1 VSDKLR
7 CVDNPHND
15 KLEFVGHEGSSPT
28 VREGRKYER
37 MTMST
42 QMQETNTQL
51 IFRHTNSRKG
61 RNISITPE
69 NSAMKHLVYGRI
81 ILDAEKP
88 NERFSTGPLETGL
101 ICLSGECTVEADG
114 QANNLSQ
121 YDSIY
126 VPRDTEVVIT
136 TDSLV
141 DLVECS
147 AEVEKKYPLQIVRYA
162 DVEKDSSLKFKTGG
176 ASNSRTVNITLGK
189 NVEAGRILAGFTTS
203 EPGHWTS
210 WPPHEHA
217 SMLEELYVYYDMPAP
232 AFGVQFVYTN
242 PDEPEFIGVVRDGD
256 AVIMPKGF
264 HPNVSVP
271 GHPINFVWLM
281 AAHRE
286 VEDRQFGVV
295 TVQPGFDQGG
305 SGLEASRK

>member
-1 VSDKLR
+1 
-7 CVDNPHND
+7 
-15 KLEFVGHEGSSPT
+15 
-28 VREGRKYER
+28 
-37 MTMST
+37 MST
-42 QMQETNTQL
+42 QMKETSGQL
-51 IFRHTNSRKG
+51 IFRGTNKGKG

-81 ILDAEKP
+81 ILDAETRSEK
-88 NERFSTGPLETGL
+88 FSTGSLETGL
-101 ICLSGECTVEADG
+101 ICLAGECAIKVDG
-114 QANNLSQ
+114 QAHDISL

-126 VPRDTEVVIT
+126 IPRDSEVEIT
-136 TDSLV
+136 TDSSV

-147 AEVEKKYPLQIVRYA
+147 AEVENKYPLQVVRYA
-162 DVEKDSSLKFKTGG
+162 DVEKDGSLRFKTGG

-217 SMLEELYVYYDMPAP
+217 AMLEELYVYYDMPAP

>member
-1 VSDKLR
+1 
-7 CVDNPHND
+7 
-15 KLEFVGHEGSSPT
+15 
-28 VREGRKYER
+28 
-37 MTMST
+37 MSA
-42 QMQETNTQL
+42 QMKEAKDQL
-51 IFRHTNSRKG
+51 IFRKTNAKKG
-61 RNISITPE
+61 RTISITPE
-69 NSAMKHLVYGRI
+69 NSSMKYLVYGRI
-81 ILDAEKP
+81 MLDKDVPRVSFA
-88 NERFSTGPLETGL
+88 TGTKESGL
-101 ICLSGECTVEADG
+101 ICLSGDCIINCDG
-114 QANNLSQ
+114 ATNKIEQ
-121 YDSIY
+121 YDSVY
-126 VPRDTEVVIT
+126 LPRDSQIEVST
-136 TDSLV
+136 GTAV

-147 AEVEKKYPLQIVRYA
+147 AEVGTKYPFQVVRYA
-162 DVEKDSSLKFKTGG
+162 DVKKDSSLRFKTGG
-176 ASNSRTVNITLGK
+176 AANSRTVNITLGK

-217 SMLEELYVYYDMPAP
+217 AILEELYVYYDMPAP
-232 AFGVQFVYTN
+232 AFGVQFVYSN

>member
-1 VSDKLR
+1 
-7 CVDNPHND
+7 
-15 KLEFVGHEGSSPT
+15 
-28 VREGRKYER
+28 
-37 MTMST
+37 MST
-42 QMQETNTQL
+42 QIKETNDQL

-69 NSAMKHLVYGRI
+69 NSSMKHLVYGRI
-81 ILDAEKP
+81 ILDRDVP
-88 NERFSTGPLETGL
+88 SVTFSTGKLESGL
-101 ICLSGECTVEADG
+101 ICLSGECTIKADG
-114 QANNLSQ
+114 HTNQIDR

-126 VPRDTEVVIT
+126 LPRDTEVEVT
-136 TDSLV
+136 TESSV

-147 AEVEKKYPLQIVRYA
+147 AEVENKYPLQVVRYA
-162 DVEKDSSLKFKTGG
+162 DVEKDSSLRFKTGG
-176 ASNSRTVNITLGK
+176 ASTTRTVNITLGK

-217 SMLEELYVYYDMPAP
+217 AILEELYVYYDMPAP
-232 AFGVQFVYTN
+232 SFGVQFVYTN

-271 GHPINFVWLM
+271 GHPINFVWMM

-295 TVQPGFDQGG
+295 TVQPGFDQDG

>member
-1 VSDKLR
+1 
-7 CVDNPHND
+7 
-15 KLEFVGHEGSSPT
+15 
-28 VREGRKYER
+28 
-37 MTMST
+37 MST
-42 QMQETNTQL
+42 QMKEAKTEM
-51 IFRHTNSRKG
+51 IFRHTNARKG
-61 RNISITPE
+61 RNISISPE

-81 ILDAEKP
+81 ILDQEVPRVSFATEK
-88 NERFSTGPLETGL
+88 LEVGL
-101 ICLSGECTVEADG
+101 ICLHGSCTVKADG
-114 QANNLSQ
+114 ETKQIDQ

-126 VPRDTEVVIT
+126 LPRDTNVEIT
-136 TDSLV
+136 TGSSV

-147 AEVEKKYPLQIVRYA
+147 SEVENRYPLQVVRYA
-162 DVEKDSSLKFKTGG
+162 DVEKDGSLKFKTGG
-176 ASNSRTVNITLGK
+176 AANSRTVNITLGK

-217 SMLEELYVYYDMPAP
+217 AMLEELYVYYDMPAP

-256 AVIMPKGF
+256 AVIMPSGF

-295 TVQPGFDQGG
+295 TVQPGFDKAGT
-305 SGLEASRK
+305 GLEASRK

>member
-1 VSDKLR
+1 
-7 CVDNPHND
+7 
-15 KLEFVGHEGSSPT
+15 
-28 VREGRKYER
+28 
-37 MTMST
+37 MST
-42 QMQETNTQL
+42 QMKEASERQ
-51 IFRHTNSRKG
+51 IFRNTNANKG
-61 RNISITPE
+61 RHIAVTPE
-69 NSAMKHLVYGRI
+69 NSPMKHLIYGRI
-81 ILDAEKP
+81 ILDQETPRVQFA
-88 NERFSTGPLETGL
+88 TGSSESGL
-101 ICLSGECTVEADG
+101 ICLAGQCTVQAEG
-114 QANNLSQ
+114 QTVTLDRH
-121 YDSIY
+121 DSIY
-126 VPRDTEVVIT
+126 LPRDAEVEIT
-136 TDSLV
+136 TDSSV

-147 AEVEKKYPLQIVRYA
+147 AEVDNKYPLQVVRYA
-162 DVEKDSSLKFKTGG
+162 DVEKNSSLKFKTGG
-176 ASNSRTVNITLGK
+176 DANSRTVNITLGK

-217 SMLEELYVYYDMPAP
+217 SILEELYVYYDMPAP

-256 AVIMPKGF
+256 AVVMPKGF

-271 GHPINFVWLM
+271 GHPINFVWMM

>member
-1 VSDKLR
+1 
-7 CVDNPHND
+7 
-15 KLEFVGHEGSSPT
+15 
-28 VREGRKYER
+28 
-37 MTMST
+37 MST
-42 QMQETNTQL
+42 QMKEENNQL
-51 IFRHTNSRKG
+51 IFRNTNSRKG

-69 NSAMKHLVYGRI
+69 NSAMQHLTYGRI
-81 ILDAEKP
+81 MLDSEKP
-88 NERFSTGPLETGL
+88 SERFSTRRLETGL
-101 ICLSGECTVEADG
+101 ICLSGECTIEADG
-114 QANNLSQ
+114 QTVNINR

-126 VPRDTEVVIT
+126 IPRDTEVEIT
-136 TDSLV
+136 TDSSV

-147 AEVEKKYPLQIVRYA
+147 AEVEKKYPLQVVRYA

-217 SMLEELYVYYDMPAP
+217 AILEELYVYYDMPAP

-271 GHPINFVWLM
+271 GHPINFVWMM

>member
-1 VSDKLR
+1 
-7 CVDNPHND
+7 
-15 KLEFVGHEGSSPT
+15 
-28 VREGRKYER
+28 
-37 MTMST
+37 MST
-42 QMQETNTQL
+42 QMKTANDQL
-51 IFRHTNSRKG
+51 IFRQTNALKG
-61 RNISITPE
+61 RNLSVTPD
-69 NSAMKHLVYGRI
+69 NSAMKHLIYGRI
-81 ILDAEKP
+81 ILDRETPEVA
-88 NERFSTGPLETGL
+88 FSTAKLETGL
-101 ICLSGECTVEADG
+101 ICLAGKCTVKADG
-114 QANNLSQ
+114 RAIPIDR

-126 VPRDTEVVIT
+126 LPRDTEVEIT
-136 TDSLV
+136 TDSAV

-147 AEVEKKYPLQIVRYA
+147 SEVERKYPLQVVRYA
-162 DVEKDSSLKFKTGG
+162 DVEADKSLKFKTGG
-176 ASNSRTVNITLGK
+176 AANSRTVNITLGK
-189 NVEAGRILAGFTTS
+189 NIEAGRILAGFTTS

-232 AFGVQFVYTN
+232 SFGVQFVYTN

-256 AVIMPKGF
+256 AVLMPRGF

-295 TVQPGFDQGG
+295 TVQPGFDQSG
-305 SGLEASRK
+305 SGLEASRE

>member
-1 VSDKLR
+1 
-7 CVDNPHND
+7 
-15 KLEFVGHEGSSPT
+15 
-28 VREGRKYER
+28 
-37 MTMST
+37 MST
-42 QMQETNTQL
+42 QMKEANGQL
-51 IFRHTNSRKG
+51 IFHQTNARKG
-61 RNISITPE
+61 RHISITPE

-81 ILDAEKP
+81 ILDQDTP
-88 NERFSTGPLETGL
+88 RVTFSTDKLETGL
-101 ICLSGECTVEADG
+101 ICLSGACLVKADG
-114 QANNLSQ
+114 QKNKIDR

-126 VPRDTEVVIT
+126 LPRDTEVEIT
-136 TDSLV
+136 TDSSV

-147 AEVEKKYPLQIVRYA
+147 SEVEKRYPLQVVRYA

-217 SMLEELYVYYDMPAP
+217 AMLEELYVYYDMPAP

-256 AVIMPKGF
+256 AVVMPKGF

-271 GHPINFVWLM
+271 GHPINFVWMM

-295 TVQPGFDQGG
+295 TVQPGFDQDGT
-305 SGLEASRK
+305 GLEASRK

>member
-1 VSDKLR
+1 
-7 CVDNPHND
+7 
-15 KLEFVGHEGSSPT
+15 
-28 VREGRKYER
+28 
-37 MTMST
+37 MST
-42 QMQETNTQL
+42 QMKEAGRQ
-51 IFRHTNSRKG
+51 IFRNTNAQKG
-61 RNISITPE
+61 RHIVITPE
-69 NSAMKHLVYGRI
+69 NSAMQHLVYGRI
-81 ILDAEKP
+81 ILDQELP
-88 NERFSTGPLETGL
+88 RVEFSTGKSESGL
-101 ICLSGECTVEADG
+101 ICLAGDCTIEAEG
-114 QANNLSQ
+114 QTIILTRH
-121 YDSIY
+121 DSIY
-126 VPRDTEVVIT
+126 LPRDTEVDVST
-136 TDSLV
+136 TSAV

-147 AEVEKKYPLQIVRYA
+147 AAVEHKYPLQVVRYA
-162 DVEKDSSLKFKTGG
+162 DVEKDSSLKFKTSG

-217 SMLEELYVYYDMPAP
+217 AILEELYVYYDMPAP

-242 PDEPEFIGVVRDGD
+242 PDEPEFVGIVRDGD
-256 AVIMPKGF
+256 AVVMPKGF

-271 GHPINFVWLM
+271 GHKINFVWMM

-305 SGLEASRK
+305 TGLEASRK

>member
-1 VSDKLR
+1 
-7 CVDNPHND
+7 
-15 KLEFVGHEGSSPT
+15 
-28 VREGRKYER
+28 
-37 MTMST
+37 MST
-42 QMQETNTQL
+42 QMQEAAGRM
-51 IFRHTNSRKG
+51 IFRQTNQHKG
-61 RNISITPE
+61 RHLSITPQ

-81 ILDAEKP
+81 ILDEEMPRVA
-88 NERFSTGPLETGL
+88 FSTGTLETGL
-101 ICLSGECTVEADG
+101 ICLSGECTIKAEG
-114 QANNLSQ
+114 ETHRIGR

-126 VPRDTEVVIT
+126 LPRDTEVEVET
-136 TDSLV
+136 ESAV

-147 AEVEKKYPLQIVRYA
+147 AEVDQKYPLQVVRYEE
-162 DVEKDSSLKFKTGG
+162 VEKDSSLKFKTGG
-176 ASNSRTVNITLGK
+176 SSNTRTVNITLGK

-232 AFGVQFVYTN
+232 AFGVQFVYTD
-242 PDEPEFIGVVRDGD
+242 PDEPEFIGIVRDGD

-295 TVQPGFDQGG
+295 KVQPGFDKGG

>member
-1 VSDKLR
+1 
-7 CVDNPHND
+7 
-15 KLEFVGHEGSSPT
+15 
-28 VREGRKYER
+28 
-37 MTMST
+37 MST
-42 QMQETNTQL
+42 QMKEATGRL
-51 IFRHTNSRKG
+51 IFRATNREKG
-61 RNISITPE
+61 RHISITPE

-81 ILDAEKP
+81 ILDKEKP
-88 NERFSTGPLETGL
+88 GVAFSTGRLETGL
-101 ICLSGECTVEADG
+101 ICLSGACTIKAGG
-114 QANNLSQ
+114 QTNQLER

-126 VPRDTEVVIT
+126 LPRE
-136 TDSLV
+136 TDVEIATKDSV
-141 DLVECS
+141 DLVEGS
-147 AEVEKKYPLQIVRYA
+147 AEVETKYPLQVVRYK
-162 DVEKDSSLKFKTGG
+162 DVEKDGSLKFKTGG
-176 ASNSRTVNITLGK
+176 PATTRTVNITLGK

-217 SMLEELYVYYDMPAP
+217 SILEELYVYYDMPAP

-242 PDEPEFIGVVRDGD
+242 PDEPEFVGIVHDGD

-271 GHPINFVWLM
+271 GHPINFVWMM

>member
-1 VSDKLR
+1 
-7 CVDNPHND
+7 
-15 KLEFVGHEGSSPT
+15 
-28 VREGRKYER
+28 
-37 MTMST
+37 MSA
-42 QMQETNTQL
+42 QLQETKDRL
-51 IFRHTNSRKG
+51 IFHGTNSKKG
-61 RNISITPE
+61 RCISITPD
-69 NSAMKHLVYGRI
+69 NSSMKHLVYGRI
-81 ILDAEKP
+81 ILDQTESSAK
-88 NERFSTGPLETGL
+88 FSTGPLETGL
-101 ICLSGECTVEADG
+101 ICLSGECTLITDG
-114 QANNLSQ
+114 QTNGLGQ
-121 YDSIY
+121 FDSIY
-126 VPRDTEVVIT
+126 IPRDTEVEIKT
-136 TDSLV
+136 TTSV

-147 AEVEKKYPLQIVRYA
+147 AEVDNKYPLQVVRYA
-162 DVEKDSSLKFKTGG
+162 DVEKDASLRFKTGG
-176 ASNSRTVNITLGK
+176 PSTTRTVNITLGK

-271 GHPINFVWLM
+271 GHPINFVWMM

-286 VEDRQFGVV
+286 TEDRQFGVV
-295 TVQPGFDQGG
+295 NVQPGFDQAG

>member
-1 VSDKLR
+1 
-7 CVDNPHND
+7 
-15 KLEFVGHEGSSPT
+15 
-28 VREGRKYER
+28 
-37 MTMST
+37 
-42 QMQETNTQL
+42 
-51 IFRHTNSRKG
+51 
-61 RNISITPE
+61 
-69 NSAMKHLVYGRI
+69 MKHLVYGRI
-81 ILDAEKP
+81 ILDQTKP
-88 NERFSTGPLETGL
+88 SEAFSTGSLETGL
-101 ICLSGECTVEADG
+101 ICLSGECTIKAAGET
-114 QANNLSQ
+114 NRIEQ
-121 YDSIY
+121 YDSVY
-126 VPRDTEVVIT
+126 LPRDTEVEIAT
-136 TDSLV
+136 ESSV

-147 AEVEKKYPLQIVRYA
+147 AEVEKKYPLQVVRYA
-162 DVEKDSSLKFKTGG
+162 AVEKDSSLKFKTGG
-176 ASNSRTVNITLGK
+176 PSTTRTVNITLGK

-271 GHPINFVWLM
+271 GHPINFVWMM

-286 VEDRQFGVV
+286 TEDRQFGVV
-295 TVQPGFDQGG
+295 NVQPGFDQGG

>member
-1 VSDKLR
+1 
-7 CVDNPHND
+7 
-15 KLEFVGHEGSSPT
+15 
-28 VREGRKYER
+28 
-37 MTMST
+37 
-42 QMQETNTQL
+42 
-51 IFRHTNSRKG
+51 
-61 RNISITPE
+61 
-69 NSAMKHLVYGRI
+69 MKHLVYGRI
-81 ILDAEKP
+81 ILDEEVSKAVFATANFE
-88 NERFSTGPLETGL
+88 SGL
-101 ICLSGECTVEADG
+101 ICLSGQCTINAEG
-114 QANNLSQ
+114 QAFELGR

-126 VPRDTEVVIT
+126 LPRETDVEVT
-136 TDSLV
+136 TASTV

-147 AEVEKKYPLQIVRYA
+147 AAVEKKYPLRLVRYA
-162 DVEKDSSLKFKTGG
+162 DVEKDAALKFKAGG
-176 ASNSRTVNITLGK
+176 PSTTRTVNITLGK

-217 SMLEELYVYYDMPAP
+217 AMLEELYVYYDMPAP
-232 AFGVQFVYTN
+232 SFGVQFVYTN
-242 PDEPEFIGVVRDGD
+242 TDEPEFIGVVRDGD

-295 TVQPGFDQGG
+295 TVQPGFDQSG

>member
-1 VSDKLR
+1 
-7 CVDNPHND
+7 
-15 KLEFVGHEGSSPT
+15 
-28 VREGRKYER
+28 
-37 MTMST
+37 MSA
-42 QMQETNTQL
+42 QLQETKDRL
-51 IFRHTNSRKG
+51 IFRGTNSQKG
-61 RNISITPE
+61 RSVSITPD
-69 NSAMKHLVYGRI
+69 NSSMKHLIYGRI
-81 ILDAEKP
+81 ILDQEESSAK
-88 NERFSTGPLETGL
+88 FSTGPLETGL
-101 ICLSGECTVEADG
+101 ICLSGECTLTTGG
-114 QANNLSQ
+114 QTNELGQ
-121 YDSIY
+121 FDSIY
-126 VPRDTEVVIT
+126 IPRDSDVEIKTAT
-136 TDSLV
+136 SV
-141 DLVECS
+141 DLVECA
-147 AEVEKKYPLQIVRYA
+147 AEVENKYPLQIVRYA

-176 ASNSRTVNITLGK
+176 AANSRTVNITLGK

-232 AFGVQFVYTN
+232 SFGVQFVYTN

-256 AVIMPKGF
+256 AVTMPKGF

-305 SGLEASRK
+305 SGLEASLKK

>member
-1 VSDKLR
+1 M
-7 CVDNPHND
+7 
-15 KLEFVGHEGSSPT
+15 SSP
-28 VREGRKYER
+28 VKQ
-37 MTMST
+37 TMD
-42 QMQETNTQL
+42 QL
-51 IFRHTNSRKG
+51 IFRKTNSGKG
-61 RNISITPE
+61 RTLSITPQ
-69 NSAMKHLVYGRI
+69 NSSMQHLVYGRI
-81 ILDAEKP
+81 ILDESVPAV
-88 NERFSTGPLETGL
+88 RFSTEKLETGL
-101 ICLSGECTVEADG
+101 ICMSGECAVTAGG
-114 QANNLSQ
+114 QVNEIRQ

-126 VPRDTEVVIT
+126 LPRDTDVEIT
-136 TDSLV
+136 TTSSV

-147 AEVEKKYPLQIVRYA
+147 AEVEKKYPLQVVRYA
-162 DVEKDSSLKFKTGG
+162 DVEKDASLRFKTG
-176 ASNSRTVNITLGK
+176 AAANSRTVNITLGK

-217 SMLEELYVYYDMPAP
+217 AMLEELYVFYDMPPP

-242 PDEPEFIGVVRDGD
+242 PDEPEFIGIVHEGD

-271 GHPINFVWLM
+271 GHPINFVWMM

-295 TVQPGFDQGG
+295 RVQPGFDQGG

>member
-1 VSDKLR
+1 
-7 CVDNPHND
+7 
-15 KLEFVGHEGSSPT
+15 
-28 VREGRKYER
+28 
-37 MTMST
+37 MST
-42 QMQETNTQL
+42 QMKEASDRM
-51 IFRHTNSRKG
+51 IFRHTNEKKG
-61 RNISITPE
+61 RHLAITPE
-69 NSAMKHLVYGRI
+69 NSSMKHLVYGRI
-81 ILDAEKP
+81 ILDKENPSVA
-88 NERFSTGPLETGL
+88 FSTGALETGL
-101 ICLSGECTVEADG
+101 ICLSGQGTIKADG
-114 QANNLSQ
+114 QTHSIGR

-126 VPRDTEVVIT
+126 LPRDTEVEVST
-136 TDSLV
+136 ESGV

-147 AEVEKKYPLQIVRYA
+147 AEVEKKYPLQVVRYA
-162 DVEKDSSLKFKTGG
+162 DVEKDASLKFKTGG
-176 ASNSRTVNITLGK
+176 SSNTRTVNITLGK

-242 PDEPEFIGVVRDGD
+242 PDEPEFVGVVHDGD
-256 AVIMPKGF
+256 AVTMPKGF

-271 GHPINFVWLM
+271 GHPINFVWMM

-295 TVQPGFDQGG
+295 TVQPGFDQAG

>member
-1 VSDKLR
+1 
-7 CVDNPHND
+7 
-15 KLEFVGHEGSSPT
+15 
-28 VREGRKYER
+28 
-37 MTMST
+37 MST
-42 QMQETNTQL
+42 QMKETKEQL
-51 IFRHTNSRKG
+51 IFHRTNRQKGRHT
-61 RNISITPE
+61 SITPE
-69 NSAMKHLVYGRI
+69 NSSMKHLLYGRV
-81 ILDAEKP
+81 ILDSEVSRAV
-88 NERFSTGPLETGL
+88 FSTGALESGL
-101 ICLSGECTVEADG
+101 ICLSGECTITADG
-114 QANNLSQ
+114 QANQIGQ

-126 VPRDTEVVIT
+126 LPRDTEVEIT
-136 TDSLV
+136 TESSV

-147 AEVEKKYPLQIVRYA
+147 AAVENKYPLQIVRYA
-162 DVEKDSSLKFKTGG
+162 DVEKDGSLRFKTGG
-176 ASNSRTVNITLGK
+176 PSTTRTVNITLGK

-217 SMLEELYVYYDMPAP
+217 AILEELYVYYDMPAP
-232 AFGVQFVYTN
+232 SFGVQFVYTN
-242 PDEPEFIGVVRDGD
+242 PDEPEFIGIVRDGD

-271 GHPINFVWLM
+271 GHPINFVWMM

-295 TVQPGFDQGG
+295 TVQPGFDQDG